1 MRGLLL
7 KLESYGIGSELLN
20 LFKDYLQEHQRRV
33 ILNGQSS
40 SWEAIKSGVPQGSV
54 FEPLLFLVY
63 INDLSDG
70 LISTCKIF
78 TYNTSL
84 FSFAHDKYVSR
95 DELNSDLKKIN
106 DWPLQWK
113 MKFNPDP
120 NKQVQ
125 EVHFSNRTSKDG
137 SLSITFNNSKV
148 ETISS

>member
-7 KLESYGIGSELLN
+7 KLESYGIGGEPLN

-70 LISTCKIF
+70 LIPHVRFLLITHLYFLLPMTSTF
-78 TYNTSL
+78 HVMN
-84 FSFAHDKYVSR
+84 
-95 DELNSDLKKIN
+95 
-106 DWPLQWK
+106 
-113 MKFNPDP
+113 
-120 NKQVQ
+120 
-125 EVHFSNRTSKDG
+125 
-137 SLSITFNNSKV
+137 
-148 ETISS
+148 

>member
-7 KLESYGIGSELLN
+7 KLESYGIGGEPLN

-33 ILNGQSS
+33 ILNVQSS

-54 FEPLLFLVY
+54 FDPLLFLVY

-78 TYNTSL
+78 TYNTAL

-95 DELNSDLKKIN
+95 DELNSDLKK
-106 DWPLQWK
+106 
-113 MKFNPDP
+113 
-120 NKQVQ
+120 
-125 EVHFSNRTSKDG
+125 
-137 SLSITFNNSKV
+137 
-148 ETISS
+148 